1 MKYYNIID
9 DAEKHIALYVLSKF
23 PNKVCDKHKLFK
35 IMYLAYRDY
44 LAASGK
50 QMFEPGFKKL
60 EYGPV
65 PFNLYPKLHTIKEDI
80 RIVNKYSVQA
90 LSEPDLDY
98 IAEAEREFLDRA
110 IEEYKDKSFAELTA
124 ISHDCAWDSASSNHQ
139 MDIYSIAQA
148 GGADEDMIEYIRF
161 HNEEIIFGAEC
172 AVA

>member
-23 PNKVCDKHKLFK
+23 PDKICGKHKLFK

-65 PFNLYPKLHTIKEDI
+65 PFNLYPKLYTVRDDIKILDK
-80 RIVNKYSVQA
+80 RTLQA
-90 LSEPDLDY
+90 ISEPDLDY
-98 IAEAEREFLDRA
+98 IAEAELEYLDKA
-110 IEEYKDKSFAELTA
+110 IEEYKDKSFDELTA
-124 ISHDCAWDSASSNHQ
+124 ISHDSAWSNAKYSKQ
-139 MDIYSIAQA
+139 MDIYNIAMA
-148 GGADEDMIEYIRF
+148 GGADEDMIEYIKF
-161 HNEEIIFGAEC
+161 HNEEISFGAEC